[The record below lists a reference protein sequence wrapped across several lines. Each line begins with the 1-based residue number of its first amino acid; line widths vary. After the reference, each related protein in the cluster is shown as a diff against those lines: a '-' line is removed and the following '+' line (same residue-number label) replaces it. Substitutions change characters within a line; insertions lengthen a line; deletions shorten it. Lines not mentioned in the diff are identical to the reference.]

1 MVKARS
7 GPLGNF
13 DLDESR
19 DALPISEQ
27 IINALS
33 SNAGKVLDLF
43 RSWDENGDGVI
54 TRLEFRKAMRLLG
67 LDVPLRAIDNIFA
80 GWDKDGGG
88 EISLP
93 ELTKILGAARTTSK
107 NIEKLS
113 TALRKGV
120 YDKVADFFKRMDENS
135 DGEVNQAEFCKAIKE
150 IEVFRSTPREQIE
163 AIFDTLDRD
172 GDGTVSFEELN
183 KVLRRDLTA
192 EEIERKRR
200 EEEARLA
207 RELAARVELV
217 DIASLRTTVAQKLKD
232 NVGWL
237 PRSEA
242 PLPPSESGDLLTEAA
257 AAALAALD
265 ADQSVPPRPLEAAAP
280 EGAHLAVG
288 RSSAP
293 NLISGMKASSKTLDK
308 ELLHLQL
315 RLRGTDVPPNRL
327 LTVASM
333 SRLGTAHS
341 YYRGS
346 SRAVTRHAQRHPLDA
361 ARPDSSVLA
370 PDPIDILS
378 IHRVRSFPPARRH
391 ARVLLPSK
399 HGVELSVARRNYQR
413 QSMESLQTSLAYAMR
428 NTNSARSLT
437 RSPARRGTLQQ
448 WMLPPLEG
456 LDD

>member
-1 MVKARS
+1 
-7 GPLGNF
+7 
-13 DLDESR
+13 
-19 DALPISEQ
+19 
-27 IINALS
+27 
-33 SNAGKVLDLF
+33 
-43 RSWDENGDGVI
+43 
-54 TRLEFRKAMRLLG
+54 
-67 LDVPLRAIDNIFA
+67 
-80 GWDKDGGG
+80 
-88 EISLP
+88 
-93 ELTKILGAARTTSK
+93 
-107 NIEKLS
+107 
-113 TALRKGV
+113 
-120 YDKVADFFKRMDENS
+120 
-135 DGEVNQAEFCKAIKE
+135 
-150 IEVFRSTPREQIE
+150 
-163 AIFDTLDRD
+163 
-172 GDGTVSFEELN
+172 
-183 KVLRRDLTA
+183 
-192 EEIERKRR
+192 
-200 EEEARLA
+200 
-207 RELAARVELV
+207 
-217 DIASLRTTVAQKLKD
+217 
-232 NVGWL
+232 
-237 PRSEA
+237 
-242 PLPPSESGDLLTEAA
+242 
-257 AAALAALD
+257 
-265 ADQSVPPRPLEAAAP
+265 
-280 EGAHLAVG
+280 
-288 RSSAP
+288 
-293 NLISGMKASSKTLDK
+293 MKASSKTLDK